1 MENYYENSKLNTAD
15 IVEKESVIS
24 RELGILTKSTTEL
37 SMQLDVLEQRLG
49 VVLQAQPKS
58 ANTDIPEEQLTAL
71 ADTIRSNRRQV
82 DEAIYSIRSIL
93 DRLEL

>member
-58 ANTDIPEEQLTAL
+58 ANTDIPEEQLIAL